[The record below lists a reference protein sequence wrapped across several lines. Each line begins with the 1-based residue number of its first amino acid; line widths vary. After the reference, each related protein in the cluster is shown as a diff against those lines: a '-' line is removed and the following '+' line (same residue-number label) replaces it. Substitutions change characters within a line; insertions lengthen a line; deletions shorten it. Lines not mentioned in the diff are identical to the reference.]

1 MNDWLVIASPLTG
14 ILKRDQDGPAK
25 ATTTSRDTSVKGKET
40 NREGERQNTTMNDE
54 HLAII
59 LRGLQARLEIAL
71 RQASESLP
79 EEERVIH
86 AVHVAEACEPYLLHL
101 PCDDDAHWVE
111 RLAFYPIA
119 LNPIAN
125 LIDELSH
132 EISRLTNVPKKP
144 TARLTPPAKTKATK
158 KRAAA
163 KPRAR

>member
-1 MNDWLVIASPLTG
+1 
-14 ILKRDQDGPAK
+14 
-25 ATTTSRDTSVKGKET
+25 
-40 NREGERQNTTMNDE
+40 MNDE

-86 AVHVAEACEPYLLHL
+86 AVHAADACEPYLLHL

-119 LNPIAN
+119 LNPVAN

-144 TARLTPPAKTKATK
+144 SARRTPQAKAKAKAKAAKKRAPAKT
-158 KRAAA
+158 RG
-163 KPRAR
+163 R

>member
-1 MNDWLVIASPLTG
+1 MKI
-14 ILKRDQDGPAK
+14 
-25 ATTTSRDTSVKGKET
+25 ATTSQNTSVSGKET
-40 NREGERQNTTMNDE
+40 DRESERPNIIMNDE

-59 LRGLQARLEIAL
+59 LKGIQARLEIAL

-86 AVHVAEACEPYLLHL
+86 AIHIAEACEPYLLHL

-119 LNPIAN
+119 LNPVAH

-144 TARLTPPAKTKATK
+144 AARLTPPAKTKAAK

-163 KPRAR
+163 KTRGR

>member
-1 MNDWLVIASPLTG
+1 MNHGADRFTTG
-14 ILKRDQDGPAK
+14 SGIN
-25 ATTTSRDTSVKGKET
+25 KET
-40 NREGERQNTTMNDE
+40 DRKTERQNILNDE

-79 EEERVIH
+79 EEERLIHVIH
-86 AVHVAEACEPYLLHL
+86 NADDCQPYLLHL

-119 LNPIAN
+119 LNPVAN

-132 EISRLTNVPKKP
+132 EIGRLTNVPKKP
-144 TARLTPPAKTKATK
+144 TSPTTARVKAKATK
-158 KRAAA
+158 KRAA
-163 KPRAR
+163 KTRGN